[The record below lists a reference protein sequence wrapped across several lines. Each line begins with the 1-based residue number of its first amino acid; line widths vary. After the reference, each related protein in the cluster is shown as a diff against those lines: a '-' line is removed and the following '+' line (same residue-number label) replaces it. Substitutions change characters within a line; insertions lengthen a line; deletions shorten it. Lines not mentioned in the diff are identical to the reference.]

1 MKHNLCRL
9 FVFCVVLVASMA
21 LAVAALAADTVEIKD
36 LRLKP
41 YGQCKVF
48 SSSKTLWCSPQNGG
62 FFSVETMNVDTSQ
75 YEYTLEGATALFQA
89 CVDAM
94 QTSYDYC
101 DVTLQDIMIRHGYY
115 ILHTHD
121 VSISTGFYVASDGY
135 MIWMPDGVV
144 TLWFA
149 SNSENG
155 SMDKRFIKE
164 TLSSV
169 KVREERGNPDSEYVK
184 LFNFVLVNKLMSVD
198 QDYLFMWECETYSY
212 KKIAR
217 SPIDY
222 NGKRATYSGTVL
234 QVIEDGLQSDFR
246 LQLQDSTDVIY
257 VTYRRS
263 SEHENRILEGD
274 ALTIWGTLGDLTTY
288 TSTLGRQVTIPTVN
302 AKYLMLLEE

>member
-1 MKHNLCRL
+1 MKHGLCRF
-9 FVFCVVLVASMA
+9 FVFCVIWVVSMA
-21 LAVAALAADTVEIKD
+21 LSAAALAADTVELKD

-41 YGQCKVF
+41 YGQCDVLA
-48 SSSKTLWCSPQNGG
+48 SSKTLWCSPQNGG
-62 FFSVETMNVDTSQ
+62 FFSVETMNVDTTQ

-89 CVDAM
+89 CVEAM

-101 DVTLQDIMIRHGYY
+101 DVTLQDIMTKHGYY

-144 TLWFA
+144 TLWFS

-155 SMDKRFIKE
+155 SMEKNFIKE
-164 TLSSV
+164 TLASV
-169 KVREERGNPDSEYVK
+169 EVHEERGNPDSEYVK
-184 LFNFVLVNKLMSVD
+184 LFNFLVVNKFMSVD
-198 QDYLFMWECETYSY
+198 QDYLLMWQCESYSY

-217 SPIDY
+217 SPFDY
-222 NGKRATYSGTVL
+222 EGKRATYSGTVL
-234 QVIEDGLQSDFR
+234 QVIENGLQSDFR
-246 LQLQDSTDVIY
+246 LQLQDSSDVIY

-263 SEHENRILEGD
+263 NEHENRILEGD
-274 ALTIWGTLGDLTTY
+274 ALTIWGTLSDLTTY
-288 TSTLGRQVTIPTVN
+288 TSTFGKQVTIPTVN